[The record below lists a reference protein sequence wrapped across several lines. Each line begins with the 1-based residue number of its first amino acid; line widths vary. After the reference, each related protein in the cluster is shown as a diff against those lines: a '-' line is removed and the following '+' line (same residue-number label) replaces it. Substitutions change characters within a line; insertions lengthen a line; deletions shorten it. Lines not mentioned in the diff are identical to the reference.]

1 MRICSLAAIST
12 ESARSNA
19 GVLAAYF
26 IGAEVNPDSAVRENE
41 LRVAR
46 SRIILDAP
54 QMAGASRALDRG
66 EQSDLRPQ
74 AGFALRGMGRSRS
87 VK

>member
-1 MRICSLAAIST
+1 MRICSLAAIFT

-26 IGAEVNPDSAVRENE
+26 IGAGVYRDSVVRENE

-46 SRIILDAP
+46 SRI
-54 QMAGASRALDRG
+54 RRG
-66 EQSDLRPQ
+66 SDGTGVSCP
-74 AGFALRGMGRSRS
+74 
-87 VK
+87 